1 MTYDHHD
8 PDVSDG
14 TRAAYQF
21 GWRRYLGWCEAE
33 GREPWDDPDGSTLA
47 AFFVAEVRAGRKPNT
62 ISQCRAAI
70 TYRYRTDPALYGL
83 GDPAKSDAVV
93 AEMKRLSRRARGQ
106 RVAKAPAMTP
116 DVMEKV
122 VAVSA
127 IRRSREGAERA
138 AERHLEFEA
147 VLRVMFDAA
156 LRCDDMVRAEWSDVS
171 AEANGGGFRALYVRP
186 GKTPHDRYGNVSPPT
201 WAALQRWRSMSPTP
215 DGRITTARSAR
226 ALGERIRRA
235 GAFAGIELSGHSP
248 RRGVLTAAARNG
260 ASEFE
265 LMAVAGH
272 KSPAMVAEYVD
283 VPHAADNAV
292 AKLYAEL
299 DPDPDTGDPWM
310 SGMREGFGLADAMAA
325 EAKIGLLARL
335 RIDRQHPVA
344 VEVWDEL
351 RAVWPAPEP
360 PRYCATEGCSGG
372 VAFTVG
378 SGADAE
384 RWCPECRPRKPS
396 QTRAVQASTMSEA
409 TR

>member
-1 MTYDHHD
+1 MLSGMTNTTYQHHD
-8 PDVSDG
+8 PDVSAG
-14 TRAAYQF
+14 TVRAYEF

-33 GREPWDDPDGSTLA
+33 GHEPWGSDPDGSTFA
-47 AFFVAEVRAGRKPNT
+47 AFIVAEVRAGRKPNT

-83 GDPAKSDAVV
+83 ADPAKSDMVV
-93 AEMKRLSRRARGQ
+93 TEMKRLSRRSRGQ

-116 DVMEKV
+116 DIMEKV
-122 VAVSA
+122 IAVSA
-127 IRRSREGAERA
+127 IRRSREGAQRA
-138 AERHLEFEA
+138 VERHLEFEA
-147 VLRVMFDAA
+147 TLRLMFDAA
-156 LRCDDMVRAEWSDVS
+156 LRCDDMLRAEWGDVS
-171 AEANGGGFRALYVRP
+171 TEANGGGFRALYVRP
-186 GKTPHDRYGNVSPPT
+186 GKTDDRYGNVSPLT

-215 DGRITTARSAR
+215 DGRISTARSAR

-235 GAFAGIELSGHSP
+235 GAFSGIDLSGHSP

-292 AKLYAEL
+292 SRLYAE
-299 DPDPDTGDPWM
+299 PEPEPEGDPWM
-310 SGMREGFGLADAMAA
+310 TGMRHGFGLADAMAA
-325 EAKIGLLARL
+325 EAKIQLLARL

-344 VEVWDEL
+344 LEVWDEL
-351 RAVWPAPEP
+351 RAVWPAPEA
-360 PRYCATEGCSGG
+360 PRYCATEGCAGG
-372 VAFTVG
+372 VAFSVG
-378 SGADAE
+378 SGADLE

-396 QTRAVQASTMSEA
+396 TARAV
-409 TR
+409 